1 MQSALEDRQAEKMRS
16 DAAYQHIV
24 TIKKQMLGRN
34 GGGYSV
40 SSRSDEIDGV
50 LGCNMLKND
59 AQIGEFL
66 DQRCQCSLDK
76 NSLAIEN
83 VDIVVRDFSVY
94 QQREVASF
102 HGRQGWL
109 QRF

>member
-1 MQSALEDRQAEKMRS
+1 MRPN
-16 DAAYQHIV
+16 AAYQHIV
-24 TIKKQMLGRN
+24 AIKKQMLRRN

-50 LGCNMLKND
+50 LGSNMLKND

-66 DQRCQCSLDK
+66 DQRYQCSLDK

-83 VDIVVRDFSVY
+83 LDVWDLDFSVY

-102 HGRQGWL
+102 HSRQGWL